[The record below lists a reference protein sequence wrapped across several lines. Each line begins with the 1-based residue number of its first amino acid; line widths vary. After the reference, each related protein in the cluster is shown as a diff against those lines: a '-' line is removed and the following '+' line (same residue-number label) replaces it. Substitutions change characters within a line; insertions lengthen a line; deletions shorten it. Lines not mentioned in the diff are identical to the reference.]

1 MKNID
6 REIMNYHFIEKMQ
19 EKNPDIKYNPEILFQ
34 KDLSLK
40 KILKIQE
47 FEQDELKILEDN
59 EYELEKQYFST
70 KDKKYIPILEDIKQ
84 KIYILT
90 N

>member
-6 REIMNYHFIEKMQ
+6 REIMNYNFIEKMQ

>member
-6 REIMNYHFIEKMQ
+6 KEIMNYNFIEKMQ
-19 EKNPDIKYNPEILFQ
+19 EKNPDIKYNHEILFQ

-47 FEQDELKILEDN
+47 FEQDELKNTWIRSMN
-59 EYELEKQYFST
+59 
-70 KDKKYIPILEDIKQ
+70 
-84 KIYILT
+84 
-90 N
+90 

>member
-1 MKNID
+1 
-6 REIMNYHFIEKMQ
+6 MNYNFIEKMQ
-19 EKNPDIKYNPEILFQ
+19 EKNPDIKYHPEILFQ

-70 KDKKYIPILEDIKQ
+70 KDEKYIPILEDIKQ

>member
-6 REIMNYHFIEKMQ
+6 KEIMNYNFIEKMQ

-47 FEQDELKILEDN
+47 IEQDELKILEDN
-59 EYELEKQYFST
+59 EYELEKEYFSS
-70 KDKKYIPILEDIKQ
+70 KDEKYIPILEDIKQ

>member
-6 REIMNYHFIEKMQ
+6 KEIMNYNFIEKMQ
-19 EKNPDIKYNPEILFQ
+19 EKNPDIKYNPEILYQ

-40 KILKIQE
+40 KILKIQA

-59 EYELEKQYFST
+59 EYELEKEYFST
-70 KDKKYIPILEDIKQ
+70 KDEKYIPILEDIKQ

>member
-6 REIMNYHFIEKMQ
+6 REIMNYNFIEKMQ
-19 EKNPDIKYNPEILFQ
+19 GENPDIKYNPELLFQ

-70 KDKKYIPILEDIKQ
+70 KDEKYIPILEDIKQ

>member
-6 REIMNYHFIEKMQ
+6 REIMNYNFIEKIQ
-19 EKNPDIKYNPEILFQ
+19 GENPDIKYNPEILYQ

-40 KILKIQE
+40 KILKIQA

-59 EYELEKQYFST
+59 EYELEKEYFSS
-70 KDKKYIPILEDIKQ
+70 KDEKYIPILEDIKQ
-84 KIYILT
+84 RIYILT

>member
-6 REIMNYHFIEKMQ
+6 REIMNYNFIEKMQ

-59 EYELEKQYFST
+59 EYELEKEYFST